1 MRIFD
6 KALKPYLQNGELR
19 GHCGAD
25 SYAIRA
31 KFNTDE
37 IARNFKKAAKSAE
50 AKDQILL
57 NFTGRESGICAAAS
71 CFCAV
76 MRRKRSCKIYSV
88 RRRKILKFSLRRIL
102 RNFKILESGFLNL
115 A

>member
-50 AKDQILL
+50 AKEQILL
-57 NFTGRESGICAAAS
+57 NLEHILQRPERFVRPPQAHFARKTAPAS
-71 CFCAV
+71 
-76 MRRKRSCKIYSV
+76 
-88 RRRKILKFSLRRIL
+88 
-102 RNFKILESGFLNL
+102 RNL
-115 A
+115 